1 MTTRPRDPSGRSPVA
16 ARSRAG
22 DDLPGRPGPLSGRG
36 ARPLRQ
42 ADVGSEAAGALAGT
56 PAGRPG
62 AAAPWLRPGAEPHLR
77 LVDVVKRFGETV
89 AVDGVSLDIHR
100 GEFFALLGPSGCGKT
115 TLLRMLAGF
124 ETPDSGQILLDGQDL
139 TRVPPYER
147 PVNMMFQAYAL
158 FPHMTVEKNIAFGLQ
173 MERMGRAEIR
183 RRVDEMLALTHL
195 ERFARRKPE
204 QLSGGQRQR
213 VALARALAKKPKLV
227 LLDEPLA
234 ALDRKLREATQLEL
248 VNIQETLGLTFV
260 IVTHDQEEAMTVS
273 TRLAVM
279 REGRIAQLG
288 PPREVYEAPRTRYV
302 AEFIG
307 DVNILPGIVTDRSA
321 GRIALEAGGEASL
334 GHATEAAKGGAVEL
348 AVRPEK
354 IVIER
359 AQPGAE
365 SGHGAVFATPNR
377 LHGHIEDIAYLGN
390 TSVFHVRLAGG
401 GLIQVQRT
409 NRFRAVEETVTWD
422 DPVRLGWDED
432 ALVELSPE

>member
-1 MTTRPRDPSGRSPVA
+1 VTRTGTVVEPV
-16 ARSRAG
+16 
-22 DDLPGRPGPLSGRG
+22 PPPH
-36 ARPLRQ
+36 
-42 ADVGSEAAGALAGT
+42 AAGKAAA
-56 PAGRPG
+56 PAGQPG
-62 AAAPWLRPGAEPHLR
+62 AAAPWLDPQARPHLR

-115 TLLRMLAGF
+115 TILRMLAGF
-124 ETPDSGQILLDGQDL
+124 EAPDAGQILLDGEDL
-139 TRVPPYER
+139 TRIPPYRR

-173 MERMGRAEIR
+173 MEGMARREIR

-195 ERFARRKPE
+195 GRFARRRPD

-307 DVNILPGIVTDRSA
+307 DVNILHGSVADRAA
-321 GRIALEAGGEASL
+321 GRIALDGGGEADL
-334 GHATEAAKGGAVEL
+334 GHRAEAAEGAAVEL
-348 AVRPEK
+348 AIRPEK
-354 IVIER
+354 IVVER
-359 AQPGAE
+359 AGTDGAGTE
-365 SGHGAVFATPNR
+365 PRAPNR
-377 LHGHIEDIAYLGN
+377 LHGRIEDIAYLGN
-390 TSVFHVRLAGG
+390 TSIFHVRLAGG
-401 GLIQVQRT
+401 GLVRVQRT
-409 NRFRAVEETVTWD
+409 NRFRAVEETVSWS
-422 DPVRLGWDED
+422 DPVRLGWDGE
-432 ALVELSPE
+432 ALVELLPE